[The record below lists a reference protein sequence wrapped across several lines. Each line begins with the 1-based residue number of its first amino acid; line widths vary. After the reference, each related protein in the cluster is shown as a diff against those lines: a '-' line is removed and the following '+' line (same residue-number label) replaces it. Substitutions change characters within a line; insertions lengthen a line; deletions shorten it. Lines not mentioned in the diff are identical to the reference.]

1 MEITFAAS
9 KLHKIFNHESRLI
22 KEYGKENGRIIM
34 RRMFVLKVARNL
46 EQVPHRKP
54 ERRHELSGKTKG
66 EFAVDLKHPFRLVF
80 SLNHDPIPM
89 KKDGGIELRLVTSI
103 VIIRVEDYH

>member
-1 MEITFAAS
+1 MEITFATS
-9 KLHKIFNHESRLI
+9 KLHKIFNNESHLI

-34 RRMFVLKVARNL
+34 RRMVVLKAARNL

-54 ERRHELSGKTKG
+54 ERRHELSGKRKR

-80 SLNHDPIPM
+80 HPNHDPIPL
-89 KKDGGIELRLVTSI
+89 KEDGEIELRLVTSI